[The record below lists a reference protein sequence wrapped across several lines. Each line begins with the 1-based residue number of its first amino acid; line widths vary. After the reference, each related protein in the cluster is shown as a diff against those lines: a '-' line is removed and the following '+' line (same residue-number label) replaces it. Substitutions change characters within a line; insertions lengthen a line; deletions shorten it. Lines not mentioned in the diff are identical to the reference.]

1 MVLKKFTW
9 PAELTLN
16 LIGGKWKGLILNH
29 LLSGESKRFGE
40 LKRLSTGISA
50 KILAKHLK
58 ELEFDGLI
66 TRMVVG
72 TDKPRILYAP
82 TSRSRSLEP
91 ILSAIR
97 QWGSEHLDAYGNA
110 SAALMEGEDRNT
122 GGEIS
127 GDKAEGRALPGAYVI
142 EAHAKQEGADA
153 EAGWSFT
160 EAEFPTTSS
169 SHSVAS

>member
-29 LLSGESKRFGE
+29 LLTGESKRFGE
-40 LKRLSTGISA
+40 LKRLSSGISA

-72 TDKPRILYAP
+72 TDKPRIVYAP
-82 TSRSRSLEP
+82 TLRSRSLEP

-97 QWGSEHLDAYGNA
+97 QWGTDHLEAYGPDA
-110 SAALMEGEDRNT
+110 PFHGPGEGPVT
-122 GGEIS
+122 GEVQGGVE
-127 GDKAEGRALPGAYVI
+127 AER
-142 EAHAKQEGADA
+142 
-153 EAGWSFT
+153 EAGGMDPFRNAANRT
-160 EAEFPTTSS
+160 MSS
-169 SHSVAS
+169 SHSVVS

>member
-16 LIGGKWKGLILNH
+16 LIGGKWKGLLLNH
-29 LLSGESKRFGE
+29 LLTGESKRFGE
-40 LKRLSTGISA
+40 LKRLSPGISA

-72 TDKPRILYAP
+72 TDKPRIVYAP

-97 QWGSEHLDAYGNA
+97 QWGMDHLGAYGPE
-110 SAALMEGEDRNT
+110 SAAEESARGA
-122 GGEIS
+122 S
-127 GDKAEGRALPGAYVI
+127 PALHP
-142 EAHAKQEGADA
+142 DA
-153 EAGWSFT
+153 EPSGPAWNFPEPERPLAEAAGSFRK
-160 EAEFPTTSS
+160 EASPTASS

>member
-58 ELEFDGLI
+58 ELEYDGLI

-72 TDKPRILYAP
+72 SDKPRIVYAP

-97 QWGSEHLDAYGNA
+97 QWGSEHLDAYGTPEA
-110 SAALMEGEDRNT
+110 EAEQGIADGL
-122 GGEIS
+122 
-127 GDKAEGRALPGAYVI
+127 KAEVKAAPVPTEYAIETPAKPIAAGASPASGWAFKEEPGPRA
-142 EAHAKQEGADA
+142 
-153 EAGWSFT
+153 
-160 EAEFPTTSS
+160 SS
-169 SHSVAS
+169 SHSVA

>member
-16 LIGGKWKGLILNH
+16 LIGGKWKA
-29 LLSGESKRFGE
+29 LLLQQLLTGESKRFGE
-40 LKRLSTGISA
+40 LKRLAPGISA

-72 TDKPRILYAP
+72 TDKPRITYAP
-82 TSRSRSLEP
+82 TSRSRSLQP

-97 QWGSEHLDAYGNA
+97 QWGSEHLDDYGPDQAEAPVRTEREKVSEQERTVVAEAKPA
-110 SAALMEGEDRNT
+110 SAVPWGFR
-122 GGEIS
+122 
-127 GDKAEGRALPGAYVI
+127 AEPSPRM
-142 EAHAKQEGADA
+142 
-153 EAGWSFT
+153 
-160 EAEFPTTSS
+160 SS
-169 SHSVAS
+169 SHSVAA

>member
-9 PAELTLN
+9 PAELTLT

-29 LLSGESKRFGE
+29 LLTGESKRFGE

-72 TDKPRILYAP
+72 TDKPRIVYAP
-82 TSRSRSLEP
+82 TLRSRSLAP
-91 ILSAIR
+91 VLSAIQ
-97 QWGSEHLDAYGNA
+97 QWGEDHLGVYGPGQTQESEAKPGFTAGGLPTPAAFQVETPPAAIDRSRA
-110 SAALMEGEDRNT
+110 SSLTAART
-122 GGEIS
+122 
-127 GDKAEGRALPGAYVI
+127 
-142 EAHAKQEGADA
+142 
-153 EAGWSFT
+153 F
-160 EAEFPTTSS
+160 
-169 SHSVAS
+169 

>member
-29 LLSGESKRFGE
+29 LLTGESKRFGE
-40 LKRLSTGISA
+40 LKRLSPGISA

-72 TDKPRILYAP
+72 TEKPRIVYAP
-82 TSRSRSLEP
+82 TLRSRSLEP

-97 QWGSEHLDAYGNA
+97 QWGSEHLGAYGPGSFGPESFPAQPKTDEEQYQGNA
-110 SAALMEGEDRNT
+110 ES
-122 GGEIS
+122 
-127 GDKAEGRALPGAYVI
+127 DKALI
-142 EAHAKQEGADA
+142 
-153 EAGWSFT
+153 S
-160 EAEFPTTSS
+160 
-169 SHSVAS
+169 

>member
-29 LLSGESKRFGE
+29 LLTGESKRFGE
-40 LKRLSTGISA
+40 LKRLSPGISA

-72 TDKPRILYAP
+72 TDKPRIVYAP

-97 QWGSEHLDAYGNA
+97 QWGTEHLGAYGPEVPAPETSGASENAILTA
-110 SAALMEGEDRNT
+110 SAGMDSASSDSAWGFT
-122 GGEIS
+122 
-127 GDKAEGRALPGAYVI
+127 P
-142 EAHAKQEGADA
+142 EA
-153 EAGWSFT
+153 S
-160 EAEFPTTSS
+160 PTSSS

>member
-29 LLSGESKRFGE
+29 LLTGESKRFGE
-40 LKRLSTGISA
+40 LKRLSPGISA

-72 TDKPRILYAP
+72 TDKPRIIYAP
-82 TSRSRSLEP
+82 TQRSRSLEP

-97 QWGSEHLDAYGNA
+97 EWGTEHLGAYG
-110 SAALMEGEDRNT
+110 
-122 GGEIS
+122 
-127 GDKAEGRALPGAYVI
+127 P
-142 EAHAKQEGADA
+142 EAHAVSAAHSGSGETEPEDSAWG
-153 EAGWSFT
+153 FT
-160 EAEFPTTSS
+160 PGENPTMSS

>member
-29 LLSGESKRFGE
+29 LLTGESKRFGE
-40 LKRLSTGISA
+40 LKRLSPGISA

-72 TDKPRILYAP
+72 TDKPRIVYAP
-82 TSRSRSLEP
+82 TLRSRSLEP

-97 QWGSEHLDAYGNA
+97 QWGTEHLGAYGPEA
-110 SAALMEGEDRNT
+110 SGEH
-122 GGEIS
+122 
-127 GDKAEGRALPGAYVI
+127 PVP
-142 EAHAKQEGADA
+142 GADA
-153 EAGWSFT
+153 DPAS
-160 EAEFPTTSS
+160 EAESVDFVPEAPAWTFKKETFPTASS

>member
-29 LLSGESKRFGE
+29 LLTGESKRFGE
-40 LKRLSTGISA
+40 LKRLSSGISA

-72 TDKPRILYAP
+72 TDKPRIVYAP
-82 TSRSRSLEP
+82 TLRSRSLEP

-97 QWGSEHLDAYGNA
+97 QWGTEHLGAYGPEAPGEHPVPGNLVPGA
-110 SAALMEGEDRNT
+110 SADAVPEASSADFVSEEPAWTFRK
-122 GGEIS
+122 E
-127 GDKAEGRALPGAYVI
+127 ALPTA
-142 EAHAKQEGADA
+142 
-153 EAGWSFT
+153 
-160 EAEFPTTSS
+160 SS